1 MLLSCQW
8 FTVLPVT
15 CSTVTEEAWVTAIS
29 PQQRRV
35 AMDPF
40 SQLIFVISV
49 TSFLIFQWLFHKGS
63 PWVSKR
69 ISPGFLSLSDKQKV
83 EWNSRWPTR
92 ALTMSLSRSVQ
103 TSPKRAFC
111 ANAAEL
117 RPSFDWFGHSCL
129 KLSQSKAERWS
140 WCLIRLQKHT
150 QRQSAHMF
158 SVTLLPDSPVDWTGF
173 VWFLL
178 LEKAPVF
185 ERKLF
190 VSSSNYWTNQC
201 CTTRFGRRI
210 SVVFNYFIICTWKC
224 MFNLIHA
231 DGQTNL
237 EFLNIP
243 FQDSLP
249 FRRPKKSAYN
259 VSVSSV
265 FTM

>member
-1 MLLSCQW
+1 MHLSQW
-8 FTVLPVT
+8 FIVLP
-15 CSTVTEEAWVTAIS
+15 VTEEAWVMAIS

-83 EWNSRWPTR
+83 EWNSRWPSR
-92 ALTMSLSRSVQ
+92 APWPQWVWVGVSKPVLRGPSV
-103 TSPKRAFC
+103 P
-111 ANAAEL
+111 ANPAEL
-117 RPSFDWFGHSCL
+117 RPSWDWFGHPCL
-129 KLSQSKAERWS
+129 KPSPCKAERWS

-158 SVTLLPDSPVDWTGF
+158 PVTLLPDSPVERPGF

-178 LEKAPVF
+178 SDKAPVF

-201 CTTRFGRRI
+201 CAIRFGRRI
-210 SVVFNYFIICTWKC
+210 SVVFKHFFPFT
-224 MFNLIHA
+224 
-231 DGQTNL
+231 L
-237 EFLNIP
+237 ESVCSRSSTSL
-243 FQDSLP
+243 FQGSCP
-249 FRRPKKSAYN
+249 FRRTKKSAYN

-265 FTM
+265 LTM